1 MDDTQFLIV
10 RYGRMIL
17 RVALA
22 CLYILWHK
30 KGVMP
35 EKDVLAIMDDARHL
49 IAEN

>member
-1 MDDTQFLIV
+1 MLDNTQFMV
-10 RYGRMIL
+10 KRYGRMIL

-35 EKDVLAIMDDARHL
+35 EEDVLRIMDDARRL
-49 IAEN
+49 IAE